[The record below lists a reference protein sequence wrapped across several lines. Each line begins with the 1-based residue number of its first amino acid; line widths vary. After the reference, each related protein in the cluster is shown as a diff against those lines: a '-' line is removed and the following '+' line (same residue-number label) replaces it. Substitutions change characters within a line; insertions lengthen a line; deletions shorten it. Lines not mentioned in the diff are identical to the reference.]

1 MSDGK
6 NFRSLDDPQ
15 SVNLSV
21 EVIDFTPKRLS
32 EVLDAVKSFE
42 KST

>member
-1 MSDGK
+1 MFDGK
-6 NFRSLDDPQ
+6 NFRSLNDPH
-15 SVNLSV
+15 SINLSV
-21 EVIDFTPKRLS
+21 EVINFAPKRLS